1 MDSDI
6 TKWTNFLKD
15 LEIKDIQS
23 LLVAIDRFFGII
35 NANDPIHSNTRI
47 LFNDQFHEHV
57 IRASEKEGWIEYVIP
72 LNIDY
77 NGTVFEVYNG
87 NVVYKRKYG
96 NVQIER

>member
-15 LEIKDIQS
+15 LERKDIQS

-35 NANDPIHSNTRI
+35 NANDPKSSNTRI

-72 LNIDY
+72 LNVEHGGVEY
-77 NGTVFEVYNG
+77 EVYNG

-96 NVQIER
+96 KVEIK